1 MKYSVKKLVAL
12 LMALLMV
19 FGSFPISA
27 FAEGDNDI
35 VRSSGGQSM
44 RAAAEELTIDF
55 NFDSAITSDDMQGVY
70 LVVYQP
76 SAPHSEWGT
85 APAASI
91 IPVYL
96 TTNQVTIKTL
106 DYLNNAPGGPINYNS
121 SNETSVYLAKYTG
134 EQEPGYYDLQSKL
147 ESIGGKPVNISANYT
162 SITVG
167 DGTGD
172 TDTFKNGTVEG
183 ANVFVNITGASCL
196 SEDGYYLYV
205 GDPFSDNYSTAKYS
219 GLGLYGFKYE
229 GTGTLYVILK
239 EATFDTVIS
248 QNTYDI
254 VKWEGD
260 TFTTDPSGI
269 GNYNV
274 STEKNENTYT
284 ITFEE
289 IDTGNG
295 TVTINFPSSED
306 VAKSNG
312 YYLMLT
318 KNNSD
323 STYVIA
329 LGGTDNPIT
338 DNIKKTWSNG
348 GDG

>member
-196 SEDGYYLYV
+196 SEIH
-205 GDPFSDNYSTAKYS
+205 SATITAQ
-219 GLGLYGFKYE
+219 
-229 GTGTLYVILK
+229 
-239 EATFDTVIS
+239 
-248 QNTYDI
+248 QNTADLDCMVLSMREQGHCMSY
-254 VKWEGD
+254 
-260 TFTTDPSGI
+260 
-269 GNYNV
+269 
-274 STEKNENTYT
+274 
-284 ITFEE
+284 
-289 IDTGNG
+289 
-295 TVTINFPSSED
+295 
-306 VAKSNG
+306 
-312 YYLMLT
+312 
-318 KNNSD
+318 
-323 STYVIA
+323 
-329 LGGTDNPIT
+329 
-338 DNIKKTWSNG
+338 
-348 GDG
+348 